1 MTAYLFSTITPTPA
15 GFIYTPEIF
24 RKDLLSRVFA
34 IYCQQPEPIIQLA
47 NHHIEQVKGVVVYPA
62 EQCCLQQISPH
73 FWKMGIPS
81 MAEAHLYN
89 LVNPLLITLESL
101 VHSHDHNIDLQRRLK
116 RINRDLEQAQY
127 DYHRATHAL
136 AQQVQHL
143 TTIENKLRHGE
154 AKLKRIIDLL
164 PQQIYAIDE
173 NNTILLVNQA
183 YAQAHNLSI
192 EQIIG
197 QQTKDIAP
205 PDDVASGWFKT
216 AQEANYKVR
225 QEQIR
230 VDIPERPL
238 ATMNGQRIF
247 HVTKIPFNEDNEHQ
261 LGVLTVATD
270 ITEHKQ
276 AAQAIQKLNFEL
288 EARVAERTA
297 ALEQANLHL
306 QQAKTQAESANEAKS
321 LFLAM
326 MSHEI
331 RTPMNG
337 IVGMIDLLKETTL
350 DHEQANM
357 LSTIR
362 ESSFVLLNLLD
373 DILDF
378 SKIEAGRL
386 SLERIPFSLSE
397 LIESVTETLMPNA
410 LQKDISLSCFINP
423 DLPDRLEGD
432 PVRLRQILLNL
443 CSNAIK
449 FTHPST
455 SKQGMVQIRA
465 DIHALHANAV
475 ELMLQVEDDGIG
487 IAPDIIH
494 QLFQPFSQAENSIRR
509 NYGGTGLGLSICR
522 RLTEIMGGYIEVN
535 SSVGIGSCFSVF
547 VRLPIHPHTA
557 NPINL
562 TQQKIIAVL
571 DETPLRK
578 IIYSYL
584 NAAHADVAIF
594 SDVNQIDNSIINHQ
608 SSILLLDSRWPTP
621 PTHLAHLPTI
631 LLTHRHDKASLGHQL
646 PDKQWYLWISPL
658 RRDDLY
664 QSILLASG
672 VLKNTYAH
680 PHQINNN
687 RKQPLGIIEAEQQ
700 GVLIL
705 VAEDNPVNQKVVAK
719 QLAYLGYTCL
729 LADNGK
735 IALTLWQ
742 THNFALVITDC
753 HMPEMDGFELTQA
766 IRQLEAA
773 SNHRHCPIIAFT
785 ANALRGET
793 ERCLSAGMDDYLS
806 KPVEIQALKRMIHK
820 WMPS

>member
-47 NHHIEQVKGVVVYPA
+47 NHHIEQVKGLVIYPA

-89 LVNPLLITLESL
+89 LVNPLLTTLESL

-116 RINRDLEQAQY
+116 RINRDLEQVQY

-321 LFLAM
+321 LFLA
-326 MSHEI
+326 
-331 RTPMNG
+331 
-337 IVGMIDLLKETTL
+337 
-350 DHEQANM
+350 
-357 LSTIR
+357 
-362 ESSFVLLNLLD
+362 
-373 DILDF
+373 
-378 SKIEAGRL
+378 
-386 SLERIPFSLSE
+386 
-397 LIESVTETLMPNA
+397 
-410 LQKDISLSCFINP
+410 
-423 DLPDRLEGD
+423 
-432 PVRLRQILLNL
+432 
-443 CSNAIK
+443 
-449 FTHPST
+449 
-455 SKQGMVQIRA
+455 
-465 DIHALHANAV
+465 
-475 ELMLQVEDDGIG
+475 
-487 IAPDIIH
+487 
-494 QLFQPFSQAENSIRR
+494 
-509 NYGGTGLGLSICR
+509 
-522 RLTEIMGGYIEVN
+522 
-535 SSVGIGSCFSVF
+535 
-547 VRLPIHPHTA
+547 
-557 NPINL
+557 
-562 TQQKIIAVL
+562 
-571 DETPLRK
+571 
-578 IIYSYL
+578 
-584 NAAHADVAIF
+584 
-594 SDVNQIDNSIINHQ
+594 
-608 SSILLLDSRWPTP
+608 
-621 PTHLAHLPTI
+621 
-631 LLTHRHDKASLGHQL
+631 
-646 PDKQWYLWISPL
+646 
-658 RRDDLY
+658 
-664 QSILLASG
+664 
-672 VLKNTYAH
+672 
-680 PHQINNN
+680 
-687 RKQPLGIIEAEQQ
+687 
-700 GVLIL
+700 
-705 VAEDNPVNQKVVAK
+705 
-719 QLAYLGYTCL
+719 
-729 LADNGK
+729 
-735 IALTLWQ
+735 
-742 THNFALVITDC
+742 
-753 HMPEMDGFELTQA
+753 
-766 IRQLEAA
+766 
-773 SNHRHCPIIAFT
+773 
-785 ANALRGET
+785 
-793 ERCLSAGMDDYLS
+793 
-806 KPVEIQALKRMIHK
+806 
-820 WMPS
+820 